1 MLPGG
6 IKDPEVLA
14 RQEQEPGES
23 TDENKKGLNR
33 MKYLNK
39 SVTITTYNVCN
50 IQHTLNGQTDNLH
63 CCVFQ

>member
-23 TDENKKGLNR
+23 TDENKKR
-33 MKYLNK
+33 IE
-39 SVTITTYNVCN
+39 SHEIS
-50 IQHTLNGQTDNLH
+50 
-63 CCVFQ
+63 